1 MLQSPAHFLAGQT
14 VATAPRPRLPSEIY
28 IVLISN
34 AYAQTAGSAAAPGF
48 SIEQM
53 VLPLLMIVAFYFLL
67 IRPQQKRSK
76 EQRTMME
83 TLKSGDEVI
92 TSGGLLGRVSKVS
105 DQYVVIEVGNVV
117 GATSGVE
124 MTIQKAAVQALL
136 PKGTIKAI

>member
-1 MLQSPAHFLAGQT
+1 M
-14 VATAPRPRLPSEIY
+14 
-28 IVLISN
+28 LISN

-76 EQRTMME
+76 EQRVMME
-83 TLKSGDEVI
+83 GLKSGDEVI
-92 TSGGLLGRVSKVS
+92 TSGGLLAKVNKVS
-105 DQYVVIEVGNVV
+105 DQYVVIEVGNVA
-117 GATSGVE
+117 GATTAVE
-124 MTIQKAAVQALL
+124 MTIQKAAVQAVL